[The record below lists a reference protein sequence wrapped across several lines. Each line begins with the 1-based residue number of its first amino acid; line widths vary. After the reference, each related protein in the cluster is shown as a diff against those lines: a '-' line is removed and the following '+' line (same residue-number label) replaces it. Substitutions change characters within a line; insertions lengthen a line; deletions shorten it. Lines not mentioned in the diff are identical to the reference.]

1 MPRISAIILSFI
13 IGLTAV
19 AQKAVVERLEL
30 DPFDLSGKK
39 YQRLDLN
46 GDPCALVKVQ
56 VIADGVQFYGNVI
69 PDGAEHRVGEYWV
82 YMVAGSKELRVQ
94 SPVFLPLKLYFPD
107 YGIASLSPS
116 HTYVV
121 TLSLPPLAV
130 SAVNTAPAV
139 PQEKSQHK
147 TQEKP
152 QETPLSTAENASAG
166 TALPESE
173 ESDSVPS
180 DWLAENF
187 SYKYFTK
194 KNKYGYKDTQSGKVV
209 IKPVYDFAQPFF
221 YSSSRGKSLA
231 YVSVRGKYG
240 YIDKDGNMV
249 IEPQFDGA
257 DTFNDGLAKVVVNG
271 RHGFIDRT
279 GRLVIPARYDD
290 AGAFGSYE
298 GLAPVKSNGEWMMID
313 KSGRVA
319 IPAAG
324 YEKMSSFK
332 EGLAGVRI
340 NGKRGFID
348 TKGNLVI
355 PAVYD
360 EATDFLSDISYVS
373 RDGRKFYIDK
383 SGNEVQ
389 R

>member
-1 MPRISAIILSFI
+1 MPRISAIILSFL
-13 IGLTAV
+13 IGLTAM
-19 AQKAVVERLEL
+19 AQKAVVERMEM

-39 YQRLDLN
+39 FQRLDLN

-56 VIADGVQFYGNVI
+56 VIADGVQFFGNVI
-69 PDGAEHRVGEYWV
+69 PDGAEQRVGEYWV

-107 YGIASLSPS
+107 YGITSLDPS

-121 TLSLPPLAV
+121 TLSLPFL
-130 SAVNTAPAV
+130 TATV
-139 PQEKSQHK
+139 
-147 TQEKP
+147 EKP
-152 QETPLSTAENASAG
+152 QEKPKETATITVSPPPAQEN
-166 TALPESE
+166 TATVPTEDVGA
-173 ESDSVPS
+173 DSVAS
-180 DWLAENF
+180 ETAATDWLYENF
-187 SYKYFTK
+187 SYKSFTK
-194 KNKYGYKDTQSGKVV
+194 KKKYGYKDSNTGKVV
-209 IKPVYDFAQPFF
+209 IKPVYDFVQPFF
-221 YSSSRGKSLA
+221 YSSLRGKDLA
-231 YVSVRGKYG
+231 YVSVGGKYG

-257 DTFNDGLAKVVVNG
+257 DRFSDGLAMVLVDGK
-271 RHGFIDRT
+271 RGFIDKT

-290 AGAFGSYE
+290 AGSFGSYE
-298 GLAPVKSNGEWMMID
+298 GLAPVKLKGEWMMID
-313 KSGRVA
+313 KSGKVA
-319 IPAAG
+319 IPPAG
-324 YEKMSSFK
+324 YEKMSSFQ

-383 SGNEVQ
+383 SGNEVK